1 LFGDTMNTA
10 ARMESNSEKG
20 RIMCSSKTAEI
31 LIAAG
36 KSHWLT
42 LREDL
47 VYAKG
52 KGQLQCYWVCARRLI
67 DDTSSLASREI
78 SSEDNDK
85 SLVKAMALKSDILS
99 SHVDW
104 MVSWKN
110 DKICESMFVTKCCG
124 FCYNIG

>member
-1 LFGDTMNTA
+1 
-10 ARMESNSEKG
+10 MESNSEKG

-47 VYAKG
+47 VSAKG
-52 KGQLQCYWVCARRLI
+52 KGQLQCYWVRARRRLE
-67 DDTSSLASREI
+67 DTISFSSMAI

-85 SLVKAMALKSDILS
+85 SEVKGMILTSGILS

-104 MVSWKN
+104 MVSWRHDLMYK
-110 DKICESMFVTKCCG
+110 SLFVAKCCG